1 MVYASGLGP
10 GGGNPVEV
18 RVLSH
23 APERLINMGWREE
36 ASERSRKI
44 QKSISENEK
53 ARFKSRIVEVLKE
66 LGVSIPLE
74 ISTEQE
80 E

>member
-1 MVYASGLGP
+1 
-10 GGGNPVEV
+10 
-18 RVLSH
+18 
-23 APERLINMGWREE
+23 LINMGWREE